1 MGLKKFDKSHITMSK
16 IRLKYAKEL
25 QNMGKLDIA
34 IKEFE
39 KLEEDLDENLRA
51 SSKRSEIER

>member
-1 MGLKKFDKSHITMSK
+1 MSK